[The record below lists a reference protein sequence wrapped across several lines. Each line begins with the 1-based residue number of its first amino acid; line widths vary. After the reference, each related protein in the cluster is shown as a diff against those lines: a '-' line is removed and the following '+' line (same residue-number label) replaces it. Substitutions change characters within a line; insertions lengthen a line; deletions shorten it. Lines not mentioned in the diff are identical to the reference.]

1 MKLETKAFTAGNGVF
16 FTAIFLCLCVI
27 GCRPEVTLNP
37 PDLPTPSE
45 IRIAAHTDYRWTLR
59 QLDGTQ
65 VDFSRFR
72 GKVVFLNFWATWCP
86 PCTAELP
93 NIQRLYETL
102 KTEDVVFVNSS
113 YQNQAVVQAFISKT
127 RLDLPFYLH
136 GNYVPPIFISNR
148 GIPVTF
154 IINREGGIV
163 YEHIGPAKWDD
174 ESVVR
179 FIRDLL

>member
-1 MKLETKAFTAGNGVF
+1 MKREAKGFTAANRVF
-16 FTAIFLCLCVI
+16 LTAMFLCLCAV

-37 PDLPTPSE
+37 PDLPSLSDL
-45 IRIAAHTDYRWTLR
+45 RITAHTDYRWTLQR
-59 QLDGTQ
+59 LDGTR
-65 VDFSRFR
+65 VDFSEFR

-102 KTEDVVFVNSS
+102 KTEDIVFVNSS
-113 YQNQAVVQAFISKT
+113 YQAQVVVQTFASET
-127 RLDLPFYLH
+127 GLDLPLYLH
-136 GNYVPPIFISNR
+136 GSYVPPIFISNR

-163 YEHIGPAKWDD
+163 YEHIGPARWDD
-174 ESVVR
+174 ESVLR